1 MVAGQFEIAY
11 LEATEPKARRL
22 NAAFGSV
29 LKTGVRCVAE
39 AFIPLR
45 LYWVAGC
52 LWHAVRKASISGKGH
67 SRQIRGGE
75 FRQAGYQRQISAT
88 RVGEAILKLVE
99 RDVSAESRS
108 DRGRGFATMSVC
120 CNRRRL
126 TTSLNSSWSRDTS
139 WFPIRSR

>member
-1 MVAGQFEIAY
+1 MVRGEGKYEQLMVAGQFEIAY

-75 FRQAGYQRQISAT
+75 FRQAGYQR
-88 RVGEAILKLVE
+88 
-99 RDVSAESRS
+99 
-108 DRGRGFATMSVC
+108 
-120 CNRRRL
+120 
-126 TTSLNSSWSRDTS
+126 
-139 WFPIRSR
+139 